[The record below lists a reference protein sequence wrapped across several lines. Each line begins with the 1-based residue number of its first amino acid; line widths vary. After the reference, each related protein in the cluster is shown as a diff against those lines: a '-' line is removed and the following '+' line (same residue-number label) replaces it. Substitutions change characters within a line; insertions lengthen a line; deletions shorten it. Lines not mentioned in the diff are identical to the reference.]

1 MRLLIADG
9 SMCSCSAARAMLLV
23 VADRDEQAQRLE
35 VDVAHGR
42 DDGRF

>member
-1 MRLLIADG
+1 MFWQ
-9 SMCSCSAARAMLLV
+9 

-42 DDGRF
+42 LMIADDA